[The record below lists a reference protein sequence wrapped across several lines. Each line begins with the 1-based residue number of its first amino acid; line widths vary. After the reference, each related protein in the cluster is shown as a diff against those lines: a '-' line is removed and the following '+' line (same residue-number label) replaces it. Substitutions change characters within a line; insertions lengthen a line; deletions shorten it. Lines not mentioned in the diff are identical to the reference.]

1 MNEHMHEWMNGMM
14 VGRSRYETRATKP
27 ISGKQYMR
35 ATAVSE
41 CSNDEYD
48 AAKLLAR
55 TSVDRREQSRRSEE
69 ERRLWQKRRQKRRQK
84 LQQQQQL
91 SISGQYGES
100 SSRGNDADDG
110 KKFTMHTQA
119 DELGHFAQATE
130 GTQHQHDKEEATAV
144 DRRESLHL
152 EHEKWEERRRNNL
165 LETKGR

>member
-1 MNEHMHEWMNGMM
+1 M

-69 ERRLWQKRRQKRRQK
+69 ERRLWQKRRQK

-91 SISGQYGES
+91 SISGQHGES